1 MTAES
6 PNVVLDPQLLKSI
19 PPAQLGAAASK
30 LVAASIGDIA
40 VVLSRSPAH
49 KYFSLADIEGMILPA
64 VLSGQFYVAELANN
78 ETGFRAPIAVATW
91 AFVSEE
97 VDRRLQSQSDHRIRL
112 RPDEWRS
119 GDIPWIIDLVGD
131 PRGVAGALEWLKAG
145 PLKERDAKIIV
156 GSGVVGAPHVETLGR
171 LIADVKKEG
180 ATS

>member
-49 KYFSLADIEGMILPA
+49 KYFSLADIEWMILPA

-97 VDRRLQSQSDHRIRL
+97 VDRRLENDLSRGVRL
-112 RPDEWRS
+112 RPDEWKS
-119 GDIPWIIDLVGD
+119 GDVGWIVDLTGD
-131 PRGVAGALEWLKAG
+131 PRGIAGVANWLKAG
-145 PLKERDAKIIV
+145 PFKDRAAKVIV
-156 GSGVVGAPHVETLGR
+156 TNDDGQRRVEKLTGSVET
-171 LIADVKKEG
+171 A
-180 ATS
+180 